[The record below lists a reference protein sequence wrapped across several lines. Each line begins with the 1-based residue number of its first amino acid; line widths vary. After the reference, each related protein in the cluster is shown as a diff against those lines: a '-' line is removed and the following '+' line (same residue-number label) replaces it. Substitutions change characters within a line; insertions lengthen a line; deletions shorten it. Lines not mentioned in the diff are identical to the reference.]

1 MTSYRAALQFS
12 IVFFLTLSMAACGSG
27 GGGAPPG
34 VGDSSSGNGG
44 GANQSGLTVT
54 ITNPGAQEI
63 DTTDDS
69 MSLSGKAQSPNGVT
83 SVSWK
88 TDHGSE
94 GSASGTDSWTVADVP
109 LELGANTI
117 TVTATNAAGQT
128 RSDTIVINRESGGTG
143 SVTLSWIPPTE
154 RTDGTPLQT
163 LAGYKI
169 SYGRMSEVYDYTID
183 IDNPGLASYV
193 VEGLVPGD
201 WYFVMAAYD
210 TEGLESDYSNEA
222 KLRVD

>member
-1 MTSYRAALQFS
+1 MTSYRRALQFS
-12 IVFFLTLSMAACGSG
+12 IVLFFAASIAACSG
-27 GGGAPPG
+27 GGGGGSAYQ
-34 VGDSSSGNGG
+34 GG
-44 GANQSGLTVT
+44 GADQTGLTVT
-54 ITNPGAQEI
+54 ITNPGAPEI

-69 MSLSGKAQSPNGVT
+69 MSLSGNARSPGGVT
-83 SVSWK
+83 SVSWE
-88 TDHGSE
+88 TDRGSE
-94 GSASGTDSWTVADVP
+94 GSASGTDSWTASDIP

-169 SYGRMSEVYDYTID
+169 SYGRMSEVYDYTINL
-183 IDNPGLASYV
+183 DNPGLASYV
-193 VEGLVPGD
+193 VEDLVPGD

>member
-1 MTSYRAALQFS
+1 MTSYRRALQFS
-12 IVFFLTLSMAACGSG
+12 IMWVLTLSMAACGSG
-27 GGGAPPG
+27 GGGAAPQ
-34 VGDSSSGNGG
+34 VGDGG
-44 GANQSGLTVT
+44 GDNQTGLTVT
-54 ITNPGAQEI
+54 ITNPDAQEI

-69 MSLSGKAQSPNGVT
+69 MSLSGKAQSSGGVT

-94 GSASGTDSWTVADVP
+94 GSANGTDSWSIQDIP

-117 TVTATNAAGQT
+117 TVTATDASGQT

-143 SVTLSWIPPTE
+143 SVTLSWVPPTE

-169 SYGRMSEVYDYTID
+169 SYGRMSEVYDYTIN

-193 VEGLVPGD
+193 VEDLVPGD

-222 KLRVD
+222 KLRVN